1 MPNFSDRSTEI
12 EIMDDLLCAGEVV
25 HQTLRELEFINK
37 WLGGNA
43 VTITALELLLKD
55 CPGNGAITIVD
66 LGCGGGDM
74 LRMIQRWTVEKAISV
89 KLIGIDANPHIIAF
103 ARKNLQ
109 DLPQIEFLSLDI
121 FSDEFKNLRFDVVL
135 GTLFY
140 HHFTDEQLSAFFKN
154 LRYQAKKGIII
165 NDIHRH
171 PLAYYPIK
179 WLTALFSRSSMV
191 KFDAP
196 LSVLRA
202 FKKQEIIG
210 ILKNAKIQD
219 FRLQW
224 KWAFRWRV
232 IIPTGGK

>member
-1 MPNFSDRSTEI
+1 MPNFSARSTEI
-12 EIMDDLLCAGEVV
+12 EIMDDLLCTGEVV

-43 VTITALELLLKD
+43 VTITALEQLLRD
-55 CPGNGAITIVD
+55 CPTNETITIVD
-66 LGCGGGDM
+66 LGCGGGEM
-74 LRMIQRWTVEKAISV
+74 LRIIHQWAAKKAIPV

-103 ARKNLQ
+103 ARKNLH
-109 DLPQIEFLSLDI
+109 DLSEIEFFSLDI
-121 FSDEFKNLRFDVVL
+121 FSEEFKNLRFDIVL

-140 HHFTDEQLSAFFKN
+140 HHFNDDQLITFFKN
-154 LRYQAKKGIII
+154 LRDQAKKGIII

-171 PLAYYPIK
+171 PIAYYSIK
-179 WLTALFSRSSMV
+179 WLTTLFSRSSMV

-202 FKKQEIIG
+202 FKKVEMAR
-210 ILKNAKIQD
+210 ILKNAGIQD

-232 IIPTGGK
+232 IINLRK

>member
-1 MPNFSDRSTEI
+1 
-12 EIMDDLLCAGEVV
+12 MDDLHCAGEVV

-43 VTITALELLLKD
+43 VTITALEQLLKD
-55 CPGNGAITIVD
+55 WPANETITIVD

-74 LRMIQRWTVEKAISV
+74 LRIIHHWAAKKGLSV
-89 KLIGIDANPHIIAF
+89 RLVGIDANPHIIAF

-109 DLPQIEFLSLDI
+109 HLAEIEFSALDI
-121 FSDEFKNLRFDVVL
+121 FSEEFKNLRFDVVL

-140 HHFTDEQLSAFFKN
+140 HHFPDDQLSAFFEN
-154 LRYQAKKGIII
+154 LRKQARKGIII

-171 PLAYYPIK
+171 PVAYYSIK

-202 FKKQEIIG
+202 FTKEEVVR
-210 ILKNAKIQD
+210 ILKNAGIDD
-219 FRLQW
+219 FQLRW

-232 IIPTGGK
+232 VVSTTRK

>member
-1 MPNFSDRSTEI
+1 MPNFSARSTEI

-43 VTITALELLLKD
+43 VTITALERLLKE
-55 CPGNGAITIVD
+55 CPVNETITIVD

-74 LRMIQRWTVEKAISV
+74 LRIIHHWAVKKALSV
-89 KLIGIDANPHIIAF
+89 KLVGIDANPHIITF

-109 DLPQIEFLSLDI
+109 DLAEIQFLAMDI
-121 FSDEFKNLRFDVVL
+121 FSEEFKNLRFDVVL

-140 HHFTDEQLSAFFKN
+140 HHFTDDQLSALFTN
-154 LRYQAKKGIII
+154 LRKQARKGIII

-171 PLAYYPIK
+171 PLAYYSIK
-179 WLTALFSRSSMV
+179 WLTGLFSRSSMV
-191 KFDAP
+191 RFDAP

-202 FKKQEIIG
+202 FRKEDVVR
-210 ILKNAKIQD
+210 ILKNAGIED
-219 FRLQW
+219 FQLQW

-232 IIPTGGK
+232 IVLTCRE

>member
-1 MPNFSDRSTEI
+1 
-12 EIMDDLLCAGEVV
+12 MDDLHCAGEVV

-43 VTITALELLLKD
+43 VTITALEQLLKD
-55 CPGNGAITIVD
+55 WPANETITIVD

-74 LRMIQRWTVEKAISV
+74 LRIIHHWAAKKGLSV
-89 KLIGIDANPHIIAF
+89 RLFGIDANPHIIAF

-109 DLPQIEFLSLDI
+109 HLAEIEFSALDI
-121 FSDEFKNLRFDVVL
+121 FSEEFKNLRFDVVL

-140 HHFTDEQLSAFFKN
+140 HHFTDDQLSTFFSN
-154 LRYQAKKGIII
+154 LRNQARKGIII

-171 PLAYYPIK
+171 PVAYYSIK
-179 WLTALFSRSSMV
+179 WLTVLFSRSSMV

-202 FKKQEIIG
+202 FTKEEVVR
-210 ILKNAKIQD
+210 ILKNAGIDD
-219 FRLQW
+219 FQLRW

-232 IIPTGGK
+232 VVSTTRK

>member
-1 MPNFSDRSTEI
+1 
-12 EIMDDLLCAGEVV
+12 MDDLLCAGEVV

-43 VTITALELLLKD
+43 VTITALDRLLHD
-55 CPGNGAITIVD
+55 WPVNDTITIVD

-74 LRMIQRWTVEKAISV
+74 LRIIHAWATKKGRSV
-89 KLIGIDANPHIIAF
+89 KLIGIDANPHIITF
-103 ARKNLQ
+103 ARKSLLH
-109 DLPQIEFLSLDI
+109 LPEIEFLALDV
-121 FSDEFKNLRFDVVL
+121 FSAEFKNLRFDVVL

-140 HHFTDEQLSAFFKN
+140 HHFDNDQLSVFFQN

-171 PLAYYPIK
+171 ALAYYSIK
-179 WLTALFSRSSMV
+179 WLTTLFSKSSMV
-191 KFDAP
+191 RFDAP

-202 FKKQEIIG
+202 FKKAELVK
-210 ILKNAKIQD
+210 ILRNAGIQD
-219 FRLQW
+219 FLLQW

-232 IIPTGGK
+232 IIPTVKK

>member
-1 MPNFSDRSTEI
+1 MPNFSARSTEI

-43 VTITALELLLKD
+43 VTITALERLLKD
-55 CPGNGAITIVD
+55 CPTTGTITIVD
-66 LGCGGGDM
+66 LGCGGGEM
-74 LRMIQRWTVEKAISV
+74 LRIVHQWAAKKAIPV

-103 ARKNLQ
+103 AEQNLQ
-109 DLPQIEFLSLDI
+109 NLPEIEFLSLDI
-121 FSDEFKNLRFDVVL
+121 FSKEFKNLRFDVVL

-140 HHFTDEQLSAFFKN
+140 HHFNDDQLTAFFKN
-154 LRYQAKKGIII
+154 LRDQATKGIII

-171 PLAYYPIK
+171 PLAYYSIK
-179 WLTALFSRSSMV
+179 WLTTLFSRSPMV

-202 FKKQEIIG
+202 FKKKEMAR
-210 ILKNAKIQD
+210 ILKNAGIQD
-219 FRLQW
+219 FHLQW

-232 IIPTGGK
+232 IINLRK

>member
-1 MPNFSDRSTEI
+1 MPNFSARSTEI

-43 VTITALELLLKD
+43 VTITALTRLLKD
-55 CPGNGAITIVD
+55 RPENGTITIVD

-74 LRMIQRWTVEKAISV
+74 LRMIQRWAAAKVISV

-103 ARKNLQ
+103 ARERLQ
-109 DLPQIEFLSLDI
+109 DLPEIEFLSLDI
-121 FSDEFKNLRFDVVL
+121 FSDEFKNLRFDIVL

-140 HHFTDEQLSAFFKN
+140 HHFNDDQLSTFFKN
-154 LRYQAKKGIII
+154 LRVQARKGIII

-171 PLAYYPIK
+171 PLAYYSIK
-179 WLTALFSRSSMV
+179 WLTTLFSHSSMV

-202 FKKQEIIG
+202 FKKEEITR
-210 ILKNAKIQD
+210 ILKNAGIRE

-232 IIPTGGK
+232 IIPTDGK

>member
-1 MPNFSDRSTEI
+1 MPDFSARSTEI
-12 EIMDDLLCAGEVV
+12 EIMDDLLCRGEVV
-25 HQTLRELEFINK
+25 HQTLRELEFINT

-43 VTITALELLLKD
+43 VTITALDQLLHD
-55 CPGNGAITIVD
+55 WPVNETITIVD

-74 LRMIQRWTVEKAISV
+74 LRIIHAWAAKKGFSV
-89 KLIGIDANPHIIAF
+89 KLIGIDANPHIITF
-103 ARKNLQ
+103 ARKSLLH
-109 DLPQIEFLSLDI
+109 LPEIEFLALDI
-121 FSDEFKNLRFDVVL
+121 FSAEFKNLVFDVVV

-140 HHFTDEQLSAFFKN
+140 HHFDNDQLSSFFQN

-171 PLAYYPIK
+171 ALAYYSIK
-179 WLTALFSRSSMV
+179 LLTTLFSKSSMV
-191 KFDAP
+191 RFDAP

-202 FKKQEIIG
+202 FKKAELAK
-210 ILKNAKIQD
+210 ILRNAGIQD

-232 IIPTGGK
+232 IIPTGKK